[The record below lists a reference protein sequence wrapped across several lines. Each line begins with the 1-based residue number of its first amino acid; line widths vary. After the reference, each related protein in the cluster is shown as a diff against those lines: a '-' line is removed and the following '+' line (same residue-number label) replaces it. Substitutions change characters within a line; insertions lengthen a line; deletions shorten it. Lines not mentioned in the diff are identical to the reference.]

1 MSDAPPTFA
10 EARRVWWQVGLTGFG
25 GPAGQIALL
34 HRLVV
39 EERGWLDERAFL
51 RGLEFCMLLPG
62 PEAQQLATWI
72 GWRLHGVP
80 GALTAGTL
88 FVLPGALLI
97 VALAAG
103 YAAFGGSP
111 LVAAAFLGVKA
122 AVIALV
128 LEAVLRVGRRALHG
142 PAAWVLAASALLAI
156 GALGVPFP
164 LVVLGAGLAGA
175 ALSDALRARAGPADP
190 PRPSQPA
197 PSPARVLAIGLTLWL
212 APLFALGALLGPDHR
227 LVEVGGFL
235 GALPV
240 VTFGG
245 AYTVL
250 AWVAQAAVATF
261 GWLTPGEM
269 LDGLGL
275 AETTPGPLIL
285 VLEFVGYLAAYR
297 APAPFEPWLAGTLGA
312 LLAVWVTF
320 VPCFIWVL
328 LGAAQVERIAAR
340 PRLAGALAGITAAA
354 AGVIAH
360 LGLWSAL
367 ATLFAARTPLEWGPF
382 AFQAPVPASLDAG
395 AAALTLLA
403 LVLTFGLRW
412 NVLAMLGA
420 CGAAGV
426 ALLALG

>member
-1 MSDAPPTFA
+1 MSDRLPSFA

-39 EERGWLDERAFL
+39 EERRWLDERAFL
-51 RGLEFCMLLPG
+51 RGLNFCMLLPG

-72 GWRLHGVP
+72 GWRLHGVR
-80 GALTAGTL
+80 GALVAGTL

-97 VALAAG
+97 LALAAG
-103 YAAFGGSP
+103 YAAYGQRP
-111 LVAAAFLGVKA
+111 LVAAAFLGIKA

-142 PAAWVLAASALLAI
+142 PTAWAFAGLALLAI
-156 GALGVPFP
+156 GACGAPFP
-164 LVVLGAGLAGA
+164 LVVIGAGLAGA
-175 ALSDALRARAGPADP
+175 ACSTALGASRGDDAPVAP
-190 PRPSQPA
+190 PRPG
-197 PSPARVLAIGLTLWL
+197 PSSLRVLAIGLALWS
-212 APLFALGALLGPDHR
+212 APLLALGAALGAEHR

-235 GALPV
+235 SALAI

-250 AWVAQAAVATF
+250 AWVAQAAVTTF

-297 APAPFEPWLAGTLGA
+297 APAPFEPWVAGMLGA
-312 LLAVWVTF
+312 ALAVWVTF

-328 LGAAQVERIAAR
+328 LGAAHVERLAAR
-340 PRLAGALAGITAAA
+340 PRLGGALAGITAAA
-354 AGVIAH
+354 VGVIAH
-360 LGLWSAL
+360 LGLWSAF
-367 ATLFAARTPLEWGPF
+367 ATLFAQRAPIAWGPF
-382 AFQAPVPASLDAG
+382 ALDAPVWSSLDPR
-395 AAALTLLA
+395 AALLTALA
-403 LVLTFGLRW
+403 LLLTFVLRW
-412 NVLAMLGA
+412 GVLAMLGA
-420 CGAAGV
+420 CALGGAA
-426 ALLALG
+426 LALV